1 MKVAILDDYQAIA
14 DQLVDWSRFKNSC
27 DVKVFNHPFENEE
40 HAIEN
45 LKDFEALLIMRERT
59 PITKK
64 LIDGCPKLKF
74 IATSGMRNLGID
86 LDYAKSKGII
96 VSGSEGNKNP
106 TAELTWALIL
116 GLSRNLKQES
126 ENMYQGYWQ
135 TTIGFELK
143 GKTLGIMGLG
153 KLGCMVAKVGKAFGM
168 DIIAWSENLK
178 ISHAEENGALAV
190 TKDELFEK
198 SDFLSIHYLLSDRSR
213 NLVKYEDLAKMKKTA
228 FIINTSRG
236 PIINEDDLIQ
246 ALQEEIIAGAGLD
259 VYNIEPLPENHKLR
273 FLPNV
278 LLTPHIGY
286 VTVDNYMKWYTQMA
300 EDLQAFI
307 DGNPIRVLN

>member
-86 LDYAKSKGII
+86 LDYVKSKGII

-168 DIIAWSENLK
+168 DVIAWSENLK
-178 ISHAEENGALAV
+178 MSHAEENGALAV

>member
-27 DVKVFNHPFENEE
+27 DVKVFNQPFENEE

-59 PITKK
+59 PITEK

-178 ISHAEENGALAV
+178 MSHAEENGALAV

-198 SDFLSIHYLLSDRSR
+198 SDFLSIHYLLSERSR

-236 PIINEDDLIQ
+236 PIINEDDLIK

-307 DGNPIRVLN
+307 DGSPIRVLN

>member
-14 DQLVDWSRFKNSC
+14 NQLVDWSRFKNSC

-198 SDFLSIHYLLSDRSR
+198 SDFLSIHYLLSERSR

>member
-27 DVKVFNHPFENEE
+27 DVKVFNHPFENEK

-168 DIIAWSENLK
+168 DVIAWSENLK
-178 ISHAEENGALAV
+178 MSHAEENGALAV

>member
-168 DIIAWSENLK
+168 DVIAWSENLK
-178 ISHAEENGALAV
+178 MSHAEENGALAV
-190 TKDELFEK
+190 TKDEPFEK